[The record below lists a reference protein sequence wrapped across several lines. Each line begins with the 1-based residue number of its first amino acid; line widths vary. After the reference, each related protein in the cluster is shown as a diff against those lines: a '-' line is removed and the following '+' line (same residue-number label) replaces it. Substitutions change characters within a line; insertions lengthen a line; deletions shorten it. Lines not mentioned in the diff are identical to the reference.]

1 MYRRFIAL
9 VAAASIAV
17 TAIGAT
23 PAYAGDDDKIAKTLA
38 VILGAA
44 VVGKI
49 IYDKNK
55 KEREKVISRRQP
67 APAPVY
73 APTRPRREPLYSALR
88 PQARPHAHPQA
99 YEADRYR
106 SGSGDVYRGRPRVE
120 VSPLPEVKPRP
131 LPSQVTPRP
140 LPRQVDT
147 KMLPA
152 ECFRSYNGRL
162 ENQHVFRSDCLER
175 SYEFANRMPAG
186 CLVSVNTEQG
196 RRDAY
201 EARCL
206 RDAGYSLARG

>member
-9 VAAASIAV
+9 IVAASLAV
-17 TAIGAT
+17 TAMGAA
-23 PAYAGDDDKIAKTLA
+23 PAYAGDDDDIARTLA

-55 KEREKVISRRQP
+55 RERQKVISRRQP
-67 APAPVY
+67 APELVY
-73 APTRPRREPLYSALR
+73 APRQRIEPLYSALR
-88 PQARPHAHPQA
+88 PQARPQA

-106 SGSGDVYRGRPRVE
+106 SATREAYQGTPQVE
-120 VSPLPEVKPRP
+120 VRPLPPQVQPRP
-131 LPSQVTPRP
+131 LPSN
-140 LPRQVDT
+140 VDT

-152 ECFRSYNGRL
+152 ECFRSYGGRI
-162 ENQHVFRSDCLER
+162 ESQQVFRSDCLER

-196 RRDAY
+196 RQDAY